1 MLDSLSYCSRGHPDL
16 DGEALRQIISV
27 SRRNNAIHGITGL
40 LVHGSGLYFQW
51 LEGPP
56 KALQHLMDKI
66 RQDPRHD
73 SLVILGTNFDE
84 PERVFPQWDME
95 PVGPEEIHEVL
106 IDAIGSIKTESNGAL
121 LERLLDHIRGVVN
134 AADS

>member
-1 MLDSLSYCSRGHPDL
+1 MLDSISYCSRGNPDL

-40 LVHGSGLYFQW
+40 LAYGSGLYFQW

-56 KALQHLMDKI
+56 QALQHLMDRI
-66 RQDPRHD
+66 RRDPRHD
-73 SLVILGTNFDE
+73 SLVILGANFDE

-95 PVGPEEIHEVL
+95 PVGPEEVHAVL
-106 IDAIGSIKTESNGAL
+106 VDAIGSIKTETNGAL
-121 LERLLDHIRGVVN
+121 LERLLDHVRGLV
-134 AADS
+134 

>member
-1 MLDSLSYCSRGHPDL
+1 MLDSLSYCSRGRPDL
-16 DGEALRQIISV
+16 DDEALRQIIAV

-40 LVHGSGLYFQW
+40 LVYGSGLYFQW

-56 KALQHLMDKI
+56 QALQNLMAKI
-66 RQDPRHD
+66 CRDPRHD
-73 SLVILGTNFDE
+73 SVVILGTNFDE

-106 IDAIGSIKTESNGAL
+106 VDAIGSIKTESNGAL